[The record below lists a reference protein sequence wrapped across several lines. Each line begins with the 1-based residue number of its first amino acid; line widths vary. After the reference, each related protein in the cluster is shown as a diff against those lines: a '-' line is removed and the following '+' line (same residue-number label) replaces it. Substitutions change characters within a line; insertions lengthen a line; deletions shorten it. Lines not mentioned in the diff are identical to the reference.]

1 MKKVFCILSVLM
13 ITNPLWAAAADVNK
27 EPAHADPATLAIA
40 EPGYALATAD
50 AAIDGN
56 VASAGYV
63 KGAYNSVIKAVNT
76 VSNNKQDVLNSGAG
90 GNITE
95 SSGTAGIPVVG
106 ISATNGTVSVQKAE
120 VTIPVGSVASP
131 TSRAQIWIQ

>member
-1 MKKVFCILSVLM
+1 MKKIFCILSILT
-13 ITNPLWAAAADVNK
+13 ITNSVWAAAGDINK
-27 EPAHADPATLAIA
+27 EPAHADPATVAVAL
-40 EPGYALATAD
+40 PGYALATAD
-50 AAIDGN
+50 LSNDNNA
-56 VASAGYV
+56 ASAGYV

-76 VSNNKQDVLNSGAG
+76 VANNKQDVLNSGNG

-95 SSGTAGIPVVG
+95 SSGTAGMPVVG